1 MTEQIVSMYLRTHT
15 HTHTTI
21 NEKRWH
27 GFEKEQGGVCGK
39 IGREEMI
46 QS

>member
-15 HTHTTI
+15 QQLMK
-21 NEKRWH
+21 KRWH